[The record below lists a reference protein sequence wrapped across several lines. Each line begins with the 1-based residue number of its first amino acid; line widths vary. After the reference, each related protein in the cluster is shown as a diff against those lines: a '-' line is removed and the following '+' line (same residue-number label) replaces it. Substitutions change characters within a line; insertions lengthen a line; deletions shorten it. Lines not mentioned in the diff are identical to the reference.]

1 MGYGCSSESKVGGQY
16 FYLGMKVLSLFSE
29 LVLRSDFL
37 EPITS
42 PMSRTSSI
50 GVSVMMWKASL
61 LSWVFITKDGL
72 LGLE

>member
-1 MGYGCSSESKVGGQY
+1 
-16 FYLGMKVLSLFSE
+16 MKVLSLFSE

-50 GVSVMMWKASL
+50 GVSVMMWKARL

>member
-1 MGYGCSSESKVGGQY
+1 MGYGCSSEFKVSGQY
-16 FYLGMKVLSLFSE
+16 VYLGMKVLSLFSE
-29 LVLRSDFL
+29 LVQRSDFL
-37 EPITS
+37 ELITS

-50 GVSVMMWKASL
+50 GVSVVMWKASL